1 MITVLITG
9 ASRGIGLELARQ
21 YAERGLSDTGTTK
34 EQPVHVIATCRNPQS
49 ATSLNQLQQSLQAQ
63 GKTNLE
69 IRQLDVADEQAVKA
83 FAASLVSKNVSR
95 TPTQKFSR
103 TPTQADGE
111 TSTEFNRTPTHE
123 FNRTP
128 TQEFDRTPI
137 DILINNAGMY
147 GENAPLLPVNV
158 ALWHEVFHLNTIAP
172 ILLTQQLTEN
182 LKLSQL
188 KKVVTISSD
197 MGSIGGN
204 TGGGAYLYRSSKSAL
219 NSAMYSLSLDF
230 KPFSIT
236 VMMLHPG
243 HVQTD
248 MGGPNAKV
256 PAQESAAGLRQ
267 VIDAVNIEQS
277 GAFRNWKGEQMV
289 W

>member
-1 MITVLITG
+1 MTDTFNVLITG

-21 YAERGLSDTGTTK
+21 YAEQGLSDG
-34 EQPVHVIATCRNPQS
+34 QQVNVLATCRDPHNAPQ
-49 ATSLNQLQQSLQAQ
+49 LVELKLSLQRS
-63 GKTNLE
+63 GHNNLA
-69 IRQLDVADEQAVKA
+69 ILPLDVADEQNVAH
-83 FAASLVSKNVSR
+83 FAQLQSN
-95 TPTQKFSR
+95 
-103 TPTQADGE
+103 
-111 TSTEFNRTPTHE
+111 
-123 FNRTP
+123 
-128 TQEFDRTPI
+128 TPI
-137 DILINNAGMY
+137 DILINNAGIY

-158 ALWHEVFHLNTIAP
+158 DLWHKVFHLNAIAP
-172 ILLTQQLTEN
+172 ILLTQHLTDN
-182 LKLSQL
+182 LKLSRL

-197 MGSIGGN
+197 MGSIGDN

-230 KPFSIT
+230 KPFDIT

-256 PAQESAAGLRQ
+256 PVEDSVNGLRR
-267 VIDAVNIEQS
+267 VIDEVDNAQS
-277 GAFRNWKGEQMV
+277 GAFRNWLGEPMP

>member
-21 YAERGLSDTGTTK
+21 YAEQGLSDTGKNK

-49 ATSLNQLQQSLQAQ
+49 ATLLNQLQQSLQAQ

-83 FAASLVSKNVSR
+83 FAASLVSRTPTQMVSR
-95 TPTQKFSR
+95 TPTQTVSR
-103 TPTQADGE
+103 TPTQTDGE
-111 TSTEFNRTPTHE
+111 ISSEVST
-123 FNRTP
+123 
-128 TQEFDRTPI
+128 QFDRAAI

-182 LKLSQL
+182 LKQSQL

-230 KPFSIT
+230 KPFGIT

-256 PAQESAAGLRQ
+256 PAQESATGLRQ
-267 VIDAVNIEQS
+267 VIDSVNIEQS

>member
-9 ASRGIGLELARQ
+9 ASRGIGLELAKQ
-21 YAERGLSDTGTTK
+21 YAEQGLSDTGTNK

-49 ATSLNQLQQSLQAQ
+49 ATLLNQLQQSLQAQ

-83 FAASLVSKNVSR
+83 FAASLVSR
-95 TPTQKFSR
+95 TPTQ
-103 TPTQADGE
+103 TEGE
-111 TSTEFNRTPTHE
+111 NSSELS
-123 FNRTP
+123 
-128 TQEFDRTPI
+128 RTPI

-172 ILLTQQLTEN
+172 ILLTQHLTEN
-182 LKLSQL
+182 LKQSQL

-230 KPFSIT
+230 KPFGIT

-267 VIDAVNIEQS
+267 VIDAVNSEQS

>member
-1 MITVLITG
+1 MVTVLITG

-21 YAERGLSDTGTTK
+21 YAEQGLTDEDTGDGDLIAK
-34 EQPVHVIATCRNPQS
+34 ARIAKQPVHVIATCRNPQS
-49 ATSLNQLQQSLQAQ
+49 ATLLNQLQQSLHAQ
-63 GKTNLE
+63 GKNNLE
-69 IRQLDVADEQAVKA
+69 IRQLDVANEQAVKA
-83 FAASLVSKNVSR
+83 FAALLNGTDQIS
-95 TPTQKFSR
+95 
-103 TPTQADGE
+103 
-111 TSTEFNRTPTHE
+111 
-123 FNRTP
+123 
-128 TQEFDRTPI
+128 RTPI

-158 ALWHEVFHLNTIAP
+158 ALWHEVFHLNAVAP
-172 ILLTQQLTEN
+172 VLLTQQLTEN
-182 LKLSQL
+182 LQQSQL
-188 KKVVTISSD
+188 KKVVAISSD

-230 KPFSIT
+230 KPFGIT

-256 PAQESAAGLRQ
+256 PVSESAAGLRQ
-267 VIDAVNIEQS
+267 VINTVNIEQT
-277 GAFRNWKGEQMV
+277 GRFCNWKGEPMV

>member
-21 YAERGLSDTGTTK
+21 YAEQGLSDTGTNK

-49 ATSLNQLQQSLQAQ
+49 ATLLNQLQQSLQAQ

-83 FAASLVSKNVSR
+83 FAASLVSKNKVSR
-95 TPTQKFSR
+95 TPTQ
-103 TPTQADGE
+103 TEGE
-111 TSTEFNRTPTHE
+111 NSSEV
-123 FNRTP
+123 NRTP
-128 TQEFDRTPI
+128 TQTDGEISSGVNRTPI
-137 DILINNAGMY
+137 DILINNAGIY

-230 KPFSIT
+230 KPFGIT

-256 PAQESAAGLRQ
+256 PAQKSAAGLRQ
-267 VIDAVNIEQS
+267 VIDTVNIEQS
-277 GAFRNWKGEQMV
+277 GIFQNWKGEQML

>member
-1 MITVLITG
+1 MFNLLITG

-21 YAERGLSDTGTTK
+21 YAQYGLGNG
-34 EQPVHVIATCRNPQS
+34 QPVQVIATCRDPDNAPLLQ
-49 ATSLNQLQQSLQAQ
+49 ALQQSLQAADQ
-63 GKTNLE
+63 HNLT
-69 IRQLDVADEQAVKA
+69 IRQLDVTNEAAVKA
-83 FAASLVSKNVSR
+83 FAKSIN
-95 TPTQKFSR
+95 
-103 TPTQADGE
+103 G
-111 TSTEFNRTPTHE
+111 STGKTA
-123 FNRTP
+123 
-128 TQEFDRTPI
+128 I

-158 ALWHEVFHLNTIAP
+158 ALWQQVFQVNAIAP
-172 ILLTQQLTEN
+172 VLLTQQLTDN
-182 LKLSQL
+182 LQQSQL

-197 MGSIGGN
+197 MGSIAAN

-219 NSAMYSLSLDF
+219 NAAMFSLSLDF
-230 KPFSIT
+230 KPLGIT

-256 PAQESAAGLRQ
+256 SVADSVAGLRQ
-267 VIDAVNIEQS
+267 VIDQINIDQT
-277 GAFRNWKGEQMV
+277 GAFRNWKGDPMP